1 MHMSPRIAIPT
12 SADARTLR
20 VVLAAFA
27 IQAAICLVVWFV
39 VNDMSRGRGV
49 WYNKDFNEWLMLSI
63 VSALILVVFAGLTL
77 RFRRLVVSV
86 AAGCLLALTS
96 SVAVFFGWAVFH
108 SA

>member
-1 MHMSPRIAIPT
+1 MHMPTRIPVRILAR
-12 SADARTLR
+12 ARTLR

-27 IQAAICLVVWFV
+27 IQASICLVAWFL

-49 WYNKDFNEWLMLSI
+49 FYNKDFNEWLMLGI
-63 VSALILVVFAGLTL
+63 VSSLVLVAFAGAAL
-77 RFRRLVVSV
+77 RCRRLVISV

-96 SVAVFFGWAVFH
+96 GVAAFFGWAVFN